1 MSIKYVDSSRL
12 VLFAVSVLVFKSGF
26 SAGFIIPESS
36 VEGIALSDAM
46 VANPD
51 SAGAFTYNY
60 SSMVF
65 SDSDKVSLD
74 LIGVSVDT
82 TVSPLSPN
90 IETAK
95 VANQASDAVLPSV
108 YLTQKITDQYSWG
121 FHIGVPFGL
130 ETVWPAD
137 TFSEFLSVDTA
148 VAAGGDIAGL
158 HPLKSSLEL
167 VTISPSFGIKVN
179 EQTAIAFGIDYY
191 RVIKVEFNTV
201 GSQTSGDGSEAGWN
215 VSAQYKQNDWSV
227 GVSYHSEVDIGLE
240 GASNIT
246 GMGVVSAKTEL
257 GLPYRFQVGAGY
269 QLSRS
274 LYAEFDIERIGW
286 SQYDQTVLQATGG
299 VLPAGTVYSVTSN
312 YWDDVTNY
320 RAGVIYQ
327 LNDNSQL
334 LLGAGY
340 EEAAQKDAYF
350 DATTADADRYML
362 SFGFVNKVDR
372 LWLLKAAYQYA
383 WIDDRAVNGQSY
395 LNRVASSSGLDTDA
409 NGTDAYNGQYEGHI
423 QMLSFGVSRSF

>member
-1 MSIKYVDSSRL
+1 LSIKYVNSSRL
-12 VLFAVSVLVFKSGF
+12 VLLAVGILVYRSGF

-60 SSMVF
+60 SSMMF
-65 SDSDKVSLD
+65 ADSHKASFD

-82 TVSPLSPN
+82 SVSPLLPN
-90 IETAK
+90 LEKGK
-95 VANQASDAVLPSV
+95 VDNQASDAVLPSV
-108 YLTQKITDQYSWG
+108 YLNQKITDQYSWG
-121 FHIGVPFGL
+121 LHVGVPFGL
-130 ETVWPAD
+130 EMVWPAD
-137 TFSEFLSVDTA
+137 TFSRFLSVDT
-148 VAAGGDIAGL
+148 VVSAGGDIAGL

-167 VTISPSFGIKVN
+167 FALSPSIGLKVN
-179 EQTAIAFGIDYY
+179 DQFAIAFGLDYY
-191 RVIKVEFNTV
+191 NIIKVEFNTA

-215 VSAQYKQNDWSV
+215 VSALYKQNNWSA
-227 GVSYHSEVDIGLE
+227 GVSYHSAVDIGLQ

-246 GMGVVSAKTEL
+246 GMGVVTAKTEL
-257 GLPYRFQVGAGY
+257 GLPDRLQIGAGY
-269 QLSRS
+269 KLSDA

-299 VLPAGTVYSVTSN
+299 VLPPGTVYSVTSN
-312 YWDDVTNY
+312 YWSDVTNY
-320 RAGVIYQ
+320 RVGIIYQ
-327 LNDNSQL
+327 LNDSSQL

-340 EEAAQKDAYF
+340 EEGAQKDAYF

-362 SFGFVNKVDR
+362 SIGFVHKIDK
-372 LWLLKAAYQYA
+372 LWLFKAAYQYA
-383 WIDDRAVNGQSY
+383 GIDDRTVNGQSY
-395 LNRVASSSGLDTDA
+395 LNQIISSGGLDTDA

-423 QMLSFGVSRSF
+423 QMLSLGVSRSF